1 MHKKV
6 LSEISLTSGSLS
18 KNSLVEND
26 IVHFHFFN
34 DFALLSLKKKKRNK
48 YNDFE
53 LSYHQHHSWILDY
66 IRDKFNVQEQISL
79 IPKTTYGSIHFF
91 GESSLKRNHMDTYD
105 SKHSSDYVVIYMV
118 QGKGDLILEWKDH
131 RNTQKDLVIPII
143 GGKYVVFSAN
153 IDYFFTPNK
162 STDIRTIITWNCDII
177 KQ

>member
-1 MHKKV
+1 
-6 LSEISLTSGSLS
+6 
-18 KNSLVEND
+18 
-26 IVHFHFFN
+26 
-34 DFALLSLKKKKRNK
+34 
-48 YNDFE
+48 
-53 LSYHQHHSWILDY
+53 
-66 IRDKFNVQEQISL
+66 
-79 IPKTTYGSIHFF
+79 
-91 GESSLKRNHMDTYD
+91 MDTYD